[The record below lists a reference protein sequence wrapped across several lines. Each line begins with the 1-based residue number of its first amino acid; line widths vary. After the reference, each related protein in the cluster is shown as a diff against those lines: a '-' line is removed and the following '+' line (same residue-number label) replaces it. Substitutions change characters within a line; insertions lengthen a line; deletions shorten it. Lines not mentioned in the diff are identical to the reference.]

1 MHVLAPGRAHPERKS
16 IMATSNSF
24 EQAAL
29 RDPDVKF
36 GFDNY
41 EVLRQVGDFVKEMR
55 TGSSLTQAVLQEMS
69 GVSQADIS
77 RLEKG
82 AMERGPSLLTLVRLA
97 HAAGKHLVIG
107 LKDDAGDSKELTQ
120 VLTL

>member
-1 MHVLAPGRAHPERKS
+1 
-16 IMATSNSF
+16 MAKLNSF

-41 EVLRQVGDFVKEMR
+41 EVLKQLGDFVKEMR
-55 TGSSLTQAVLQEMS
+55 TQTDLTQAVLQEMS

-97 HAAGKHLVIG
+97 HAVGKHLVIG
-107 LKDDAGDSKELTQ
+107 LRDDSGDSKELTQ

>member
-1 MHVLAPGRAHPERKS
+1 
-16 IMATSNSF
+16 MAKLNAF

-29 RDPDVKF
+29 RDPDVQF
-36 GFDNY
+36 GFNNY
-41 EVLRQVGDFVKEMR
+41 EMLKQVGEFVKEMR
-55 TGSSLTQAVLQEMS
+55 TQGDLTQSVLQEMS

-107 LKDDAGDSKELTQ
+107 LKDDSGDSNELTQ